1 MIEEALLKSNYI
13 GKDGFSWWIGQVAK
27 KDTWEKGSQFSNQG
41 DWSARCKVRIV
52 GYHSFDGD
60 VLADDDLPW
69 AQIMLDPS
77 FGSAQGGIGGT
88 LALRGGETC
97 FGFFLDG
104 DDGQQPVVIG
114 LLYRSDGVK
123 NLQTEDVVKKEK
135 SSRFK
140 PFTGHPGNNP
150 PSTQRNIRGAK
161 EIDQADP
168 KNSPKETTPVPKD
181 LVNLA
186 YTTDLGFNIDG
197 VSVTPQFGDKL
208 AGVFKDIPASSTQA
222 VAAAFTKQ
230 PAFIKPNGCQKNII
244 GQITQGL
251 QDFIAV
257 TNGLDQY
264 LGTFI
269 DPVLNEIVDIGQSI
283 ANCARQIGGIVKL
296 IINNLRNTIFK
307 CIAWAF
313 RKLVG
318 LIVPPP
324 QQTIVLEVMKKT
336 LDVIFCL
343 LEKLPDG
350 IIDYIQGLLGDLA
363 ANTINAPV
371 CAVEK
376 WTAGILAKVMDSIEN
391 ALSTIMSGIGWLTG
405 GLSTVS
411 GILNQASSLA
421 SQIFSFLDCTGLACK
436 TPSVWAADFGPSEK
450 DEDNWQKMVDDVNVF
465 KGINSGLSEISAELE
480 TTNPGYAEELF
491 GKFGSLVDNAIY
503 YSSPLYETIN
513 KVLGFSKSIT
523 ILSSGTGYKTSDK
536 IIVNENIILTPL
548 TVDDKGGVISIPN
561 LDIITIEKDN
571 LPSIII
577 DTKTGSGLQLELN
590 IKTFYETTTF
600 DECGEKVK
608 NPTTQEDILP
618 LPIGSKYKRC
628 IPPIARIVGDGFG
641 ARATPVVDKN
651 GSIISFYIN
660 SGGAQYTK
668 ATVVVVDN
676 TGHGTGAYAKAIIK
690 EGSISSI
697 YLTDYGSGYCPGNY
711 TNLFDPNNPGITTT
725 INLNNPGITTTINL
739 TSTKYAINEGDS
751 FDINTT
757 SKNILDDTLVKYEIT
772 GINNKAISQSLTGN
786 LTVKDNKSSITI
798 DTVKDIIDNS
808 KILRFSLPE
817 YDKSVEIFVNKLNK
831 PQTGKQ
837 QYYLT
842 STKSVITEGQSFVVN
857 LVTQNVENDTI
868 VPYTITGITDG
879 LLKNQSLS
887 GAFTIL
893 NNQSKINIDT
903 NEGIIK
909 DSEIFKLSLNNKLS
923 SVSVLIKPIIDSK
936 KPGISSEV
944 SACIQGIVVTAPGY
958 GYTTGDTITDGKNT
972 YTPIVTP
979 GSGAIIG
986 VQPLTNPIC
995 GFETTPTLTINT
1007 RTGVAANVFP
1017 IMSFVPSYNTVEQA
1031 NQSTVSSGIVTS
1043 VIDCV

>member
-41 DWSARCKVRIV
+41 DWAARCKVRIV

-60 VLADDDLPW
+60 VLADEDLPW

-88 LALRGGETC
+88 INLKGGETC

-123 NLQTEDVVKKEK
+123 NLQTEDVVAKEK

-150 PSTQRNIRGAK
+150 PSTQRNIRGEK

-186 YTTDLGFNIDG
+186 YTTDLGFNIGG
-197 VSVTPQFGDKL
+197 VPVTPQLGDKI
-208 AGVFKDIPASSTQA
+208 AGIFKDIPASSTNA
-222 VAAAFTKQ
+222 IGAAFTRQ
-230 PAFIKPNGCQKNII
+230 PAFIKPNGCQKNLI

-264 LGTFI
+264 LGAFI

-283 ANCARQIGGIVKL
+283 SNCARQIGGIIKL

-324 QQTIVLEVMKKT
+324 QQTIVLEVMKKI
-336 LDVIFCL
+336 LDEIFCL
-343 LEKLPDG
+343 LERLPDG

-391 ALSTIMSGIGWLTG
+391 ALSAIMSGIGWLTG

-421 SQIFSFLDCTGLACK
+421 SQIFSFLECTGLACE
-436 TPSVWAADFGPSEK
+436 TPSVWAANFGPSEK
-450 DEDNWQKMVDDVNVF
+450 DADNWQKMVDDVNVF

-480 TTNPGYAEELF
+480 TTDPDYVAQLF
-491 GKFGSLVDNAIY
+491 GNIDNAIY

-513 KVLGFSKSIT
+513 KVLGFSKSI
-523 ILSSGTGYKTSDK
+523 IIVSPGTGYKTSDR
-536 IIVNENIILTPL
+536 IIVNGNIILTPL
-548 TVDDKGGVISIPN
+548 TVDGKGGVISIPN
-561 LDIITIEKDN
+561 LDIIAIEKDN
-571 LPSIII
+571 PPSIII
-577 DTKTGSGLQLELN
+577 ETQTGSGLQLQLD

-600 DECGEKVK
+600 DECGQKVT

-618 LPIGSKYKRC
+618 LPVGSKYKRC

-641 ARATPVVDKN
+641 ASATPIVDKN
-651 GSIISFYIN
+651 GSIISLYVN
-660 SGGAQYTK
+660 SGGFGYTK
-668 ATVVVVDN
+668 ATVVIVDN
-676 TGHGTGAYAKAIIK
+676 TKYGTGAYAKAIIK
-690 EGSISSI
+690 EGSVSSI

-711 TNLFDPNNPGITTT
+711 TNLPGITTS
-725 INLNNPGITTTINL
+725 INL
-739 TSTKYAINEGDS
+739 TSTKNVINEGDS
-751 FDINTT
+751 FGINLT
-757 SKNILDDTLVKYEIT
+757 SKNIPDDTLVKYEIT
-772 GINNKAISQSLTGN
+772 GISNKAINQSLTGN
-786 LTVKDNKSSITI
+786 LTIKDNKSSIAI

-842 STKSVITEGQSFVVN
+842 SSKSVITEGQSFVVN
-857 LVTQNVENDTI
+857 LVTQNVENNTI

-903 NEGIIK
+903 NKGEINN
-909 DSEIFKLSLNNKLS
+909 SEIFKLSLNNKLS
-923 SVSVLIKPIIDSK
+923 SVSVLIKPIIDPK
-936 KPGISSEV
+936 KPGIGSDV
-944 SACIQGIVVTAPGY
+944 TACVQDIVVTAPGY

-995 GFETTPTLTINT
+995 GFETTPILTINT

-1017 IMSFVPSYNTVEQA
+1017 IMRFTPSYNTVEQA
-1031 NQSTVSSGIVTS
+1031 NQATAISGIVTS

>member
-41 DWSARCKVRIV
+41 DWAARCKVRIV

-60 VLADDDLPW
+60 VLADEDLPW

-88 LALRGGETC
+88 INLKGGETC

-150 PSTQRNIRGAK
+150 PSTQRNIRGEK

-186 YTTDLGFNIDG
+186 YTTDLGFNIGG
-197 VSVTPQFGDKL
+197 VPVTPQLGDKI
-208 AGVFKDIPASSTQA
+208 AGIFKDIPASSTNA
-222 VAAAFTKQ
+222 IGAAFTRQ
-230 PAFIKPNGCQKNII
+230 PAFIKPNGCQKNLI

-264 LGTFI
+264 LGAFI

-283 ANCARQIGGIVKL
+283 ANCARQIGGIIKL

-324 QQTIVLEVMKKT
+324 QQTIVLEVMKKI

-343 LEKLPDG
+343 LERLPGG

-376 WTAGILAKVMDSIEN
+376 WTASILAKVMDSIEN
-391 ALSTIMSGIGWLTG
+391 ALSAIMSGIGWLTG

-421 SQIFSFLDCTGLACK
+421 SQIFSFLECTGLACK
-436 TPSVWAADFGPSEK
+436 TPSVWAANFGPSEK
-450 DEDNWQKMVDDVNVF
+450 EVDDWQKMVDDVNVF

-480 TTNPGYAEELF
+480 TTNPGYAEDLF

-523 ILSSGTGYKTSDK
+523 ILSPGTGYKTSDK
-536 IIVNENIILTPL
+536 IIVNGNIILTPL
-548 TVDDKGGVISIPN
+548 TVDGKGGVISIPN
-561 LDIITIEKDN
+561 LNTITIEKN
-571 LPSIII
+571 NPPSIII
-577 DTKTGSGLQLELN
+577 ETQTGSGLQLQLD

-600 DECGEKVK
+600 DECGQKVT

-618 LPIGSKYKRC
+618 LPVGSKYKRC

-641 ARATPVVDKN
+641 ARATPIVDKN

-660 SGGAQYTK
+660 SGGALYTK

-676 TGHGTGAYAKAIIK
+676 TGHGSGAYAKAIIK

-711 TNLFDPNNPGITTT
+711 TNLFDPNNPGITTS
-725 INLNNPGITTTINL
+725 INL
-739 TSTKYAINEGDS
+739 TSTKYSINEGDS

-772 GINNKAISQSLTGN
+772 GISNKAISQSLTGN

-798 DTVKDIIDNS
+798 DTFKDIIDSS
-808 KILRFSLPE
+808 KVLKFSLPE
-817 YDKSVEIFVNKLNK
+817 YNKSVEIFVNKLNK

-923 SVSVLIKPIIDSK
+923 SVSVLINPINDPEKP
-936 KPGISSEV
+936 KPGISSDV
-944 SACIQGIVVTAPGY
+944 SACVQDIIVTAPGY

-986 VQPLTNPIC
+986 IQPLTNPIC

-1007 RTGVAANVFP
+1007 RTGVAANV
-1017 IMSFVPSYNTVEQA
+1017 VPLMNFTQSYNTVEQA
-1031 NQSTVSSGIVTS
+1031 NQATVISGIVTS

>member
-208 AGVFKDIPASSTQA
+208 AGVFKDIPASSTNA
-222 VAAAFTKQ
+222 IGAAFTKQ
-230 PAFIKPNGCQKNII
+230 PAFIKPNGCQNNII
-244 GQITQGL
+244 GQITQAL

-283 ANCARQIGGIVKL
+283 ANCARQIGGIIKL

-324 QQTIVLEVMKKT
+324 QQTIVLEVMKKI

-343 LEKLPDG
+343 LEKLPGG
-350 IIDYIQGLLGDLA
+350 IIDYIAGLLGDLA

-421 SQIFSFLDCTGLACK
+421 SQIFSFLECTGLACK
-436 TPSVWAADFGPSEK
+436 TPSVWAANFGPSEK
-450 DEDNWQKMVDDVNVF
+450 EVDDWQKMVDDVNVF
-465 KGINSGLSEISAELE
+465 KGINSGLGVISAELE
-480 TTNPGYAEELF
+480 TTNPGYAEGLF

-503 YSSPLYETIN
+503 YSSPFYETIN
-513 KVLGFSKSIT
+513 KVLGFSTSIT
-523 ILSSGTGYKTSDK
+523 ILSPGTGYKTSDK

-548 TVDDKGGVISIPN
+548 TVDSKGGVISIPN

-571 LPSIII
+571 PPSIII
-577 DTKTGSGLQLELN
+577 ETQTGSGLQLQLN

-618 LPIGSKYKRC
+618 LPTGSKYKRC
-628 IPPIARIVGDGFG
+628 IPPIARIVGDGVG
-641 ARATPVVDKN
+641 ASATPIVDKN
-651 GSIISFYIN
+651 GSIISLYVN
-660 SGGAQYTK
+660 SGGSGYTK
-668 ATVVVVDN
+668 ATVVIVDN
-676 TGHGTGAYAKAIIK
+676 TKYGTGAYAKAIIK
-690 EGSISSI
+690 EGSVSSI

-711 TNLFDPNNPGITTT
+711 TNLPGITTS
-725 INLNNPGITTTINL
+725 INL
-739 TSTKYAINEGDS
+739 TSTKNVINEGDS
-751 FDINTT
+751 FGINLT
-757 SKNILDDTLVKYEIT
+757 SKNIPDDTLVKYEIT
-772 GINNKAISQSLTGN
+772 GISNKAINQSLTGN
-786 LTVKDNKSSITI
+786 LTIEDNKSSITI

-842 STKSVITEGQSFVVN
+842 SSKSVITEGQSFVVN
-857 LVTQNVENDTI
+857 LVTQNVENNTI

-903 NEGIIK
+903 NKGEINN
-909 DSEIFKLSLNNKLS
+909 SEIFKLSLNNKLS
-923 SVSVLIKPIIDSK
+923 SVSVLIKPIIDPK
-936 KPGISSEV
+936 KPGIGSDV
-944 SACIQGIVVTAPGY
+944 TACVQDIVVTAPGY

-1007 RTGVAANVFP
+1007 KTGVAANVFP
-1017 IMSFVPSYNTVEQA
+1017 IMSLVPSYNTVEQA
-1031 NQSTVSSGIVTS
+1031 NQANQATAISQIVTS